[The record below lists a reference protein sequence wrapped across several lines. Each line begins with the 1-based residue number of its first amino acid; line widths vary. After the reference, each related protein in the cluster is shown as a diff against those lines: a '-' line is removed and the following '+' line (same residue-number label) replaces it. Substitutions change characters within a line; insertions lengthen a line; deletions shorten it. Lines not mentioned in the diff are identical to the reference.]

1 MSGHDLSEDVT
12 QQLDRGK
19 ESSNLENVI
28 GAEGNQPVELQ
39 FNGDIEDG
47 ALGQLDANPSR
58 IKRTRSLRENER
70 RYQADTLLEKR

>member
-1 MSGHDLSEDVT
+1 M
-12 QQLDRGK
+12 
-19 ESSNLENVI
+19 
-28 GAEGNQPVELQ
+28 ELQ

-47 ALGQLDANPSR
+47 ALGQLDANHSR

>member
-1 MSGHDLSEDVT
+1 M
-12 QQLDRGK
+12 
-19 ESSNLENVI
+19 
-28 GAEGNQPVELQ
+28 ELQ

-47 ALGQLDANPSR
+47 ELDANHSR